1 MSLILV
7 IVPATMPTTPRASR
21 NMFREIFIHPQ
32 NPWKS
37 SQKTNVCNMAG
48 AIKAKV
54 DELTA
59 PINDMNKSIFGIAA
73 ANPTKRLK
81 NKC

>member
-1 MSLILV
+1 M
-7 IVPATMPTTPRASR
+7 IVPATIPTTPRASR
-21 NMFREIFIHPQ
+21 NMFLTILNHPQ

-59 PINDMNKSIFGIAA
+59 PINEMNKSIFGIAA
-73 ANPTKRLK
+73 ASPTKSSK
-81 NKC
+81 NNC

>member
-1 MSLILV
+1 
-7 IVPATMPTTPRASR
+7 
-21 NMFREIFIHPQ
+21 
-32 NPWKS
+32 
-37 SQKTNVCNMAG
+37 MAG

-73 ANPTKRLK
+73 ASPTKRSK
-81 NKC
+81 NKCWIIFKIVLKITEHQEMH